1 MCIVEIFKTYPMYS
15 IIMCIVENFN
25 YAGSEGSTSE
35 LLSTVHVINRGCS
48 QSTLL
53 IPIVITLDPW
63 PPPSSVTCTP
73 YIANDCIVWC
83 DVCQTDDFK
92 GEHRERN
99 NITHNTT
106 ILVILVYSK
115 SSTCMFFKVSRSM
128 HYT

>member
-25 YAGSEGSTSE
+25 YAGSEGSILE

-48 QSTLL
+48 QSILL

-63 PPPSSVTCTP
+63 PPPSSVTCIL
-73 YIANDCIVWC
+73 YIANDCIVWR

-92 GEHRERN
+92 GEHRER